1 MSLENNA
8 TYPQSTNYAVAYPD
22 YSISLR
28 LIHWAQILCVLTI
41 HPYFLFNN
49 HKPLILLLAPG
60 LLYSECYIL
69 ESNSMQLFQ
78 IGVFHFAIYI

>member
-22 YSISLR
+22 YSIIQTSF
-28 LIHWAQILCVLTI
+28 IEPKSLCVLTI

-69 ESNSMQLFQ
+69 ESNSM
-78 IGVFHFAIYI
+78 